1 MEFKDRLKIQRERL
15 ELTQDEMAKKLEVS
29 RSTYSKWEL
38 GTMPDPVILKK
49 IASFFNVSTDYL
61 LGYSDN
67 KDSDLPDNWPEM
79 LSFIRRSGPEL
90 SIEEKEDLLELGKAF
105 VRRCMEKK
113 KNQ

>member
-49 IASFFNVSTDYL
+49 NSLVF
-61 LGYSDN
+61 
-67 KDSDLPDNWPEM
+67 
-79 LSFIRRSGPEL
+79 
-90 SIEEKEDLLELGKAF
+90 
-105 VRRCMEKK
+105 
-113 KNQ
+113 